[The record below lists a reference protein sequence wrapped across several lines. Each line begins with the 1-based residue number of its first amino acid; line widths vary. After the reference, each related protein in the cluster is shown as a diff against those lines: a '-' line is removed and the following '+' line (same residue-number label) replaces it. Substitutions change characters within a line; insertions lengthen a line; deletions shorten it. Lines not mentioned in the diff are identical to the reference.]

1 MVDLIHTIRNYL
13 LSGGIRGTLWSQSI
27 PLAIALAYRVYL
39 RASYHLAKILDTFWF
54 LCYNV
59 LGVE

>member
-1 MVDLIHTIRNYL
+1 M

-39 RASYHLAKILDTFWF
+39 RASYHLAKILDTFRF